1 MNTIFED
8 NYLLAIETLK
18 SQSKKHTSLK
28 RSFINELSDF
38 LKYMLEKK
46 KESFPLVNN
55 KLILNIKFYSEFCSK
70 IAINTQDNIK
80 NENEYY
86 KNFLR
91 LKKFGLIHI
100 KSSNFPKALTLIS
113 INPNPNYFLSNA
125 YEFLDDFIIEKQ
137 QLINK
142 MQEEYDLLENLY
154 IYLI

>member
-55 KLILNIKFYSEFCSK
+55 KLILNIKFYSVHIS
-70 IAINTQDNIK
+70 
-80 NENEYY
+80 EY
-86 KNFLR
+86 
-91 LKKFGLIHI
+91 
-100 KSSNFPKALTLIS
+100 SDSNVGV
-113 INPNPNYFLSNA
+113 
-125 YEFLDDFIIEKQ
+125 
-137 QLINK
+137 
-142 MQEEYDLLENLY
+142 
-154 IYLI
+154 